1 MTDRPISAPQPRP
14 LTWTFGPEQ
23 LVIRRRYEVISMLND
38 LMTGLWFVI
47 GSCFFFYASLQTPA
61 IWLFLIGSVQLLIRP
76 IILIA
81 KDVHLRRIPNDNHP
95 PEHAEHIG

>member
-1 MTDRPISAPQPRP
+1 MTDMPISATQPHP

-23 LVIRRRYEVISMLND
+23 LVIRKRYEVISMLND

-81 KDVHLRRIPNDNHP
+81 KDVHLRRIPAKP
-95 PEHAEHIG
+95 S